1 MKVLLMSLLKN
12 SFYILTLLSLFTF
25 LLTWQR
31 SAFSLFFLFPIFLTL
46 FWEFFLFLKLRKNII
61 KEATLIKGS
70 LFYRISM
77 GDFYLYI
84 FSFFLA
90 IFGLISLFLNFLNLE
105 KIDFVFIFIVL
116 PVLMMFLKKELHLQF
131 VDNAY
136 NDFRIVIIASFFTAL
151 FYAFYGL
158 FFTYNGL
165 LNLELFSKKIIA
177 YKNASFIYFDFLS
190 EFLYFVSNLKFF
202 IFSYFGNLAFKVL
215 NFIFDFF
222 NFFMFCSLLAFV
234 FNFVL
239 KIKIKIIVLLLCFIM
254 VLGNYFS
261 KEQRNNVLKSEQEQ
275 ILLWMN
281 NFDFLKDNNLSLIQ
295 KEKDLFEKDL
305 KELREIFKKNAFEI
319 GIWWFSKEKEDLE
332 KRINESLK

>member
-1 MKVLLMSLLKN
+1 
-12 SFYILTLLSLFTF
+12 
-25 LLTWQR
+25 
-31 SAFSLFFLFPIFLTL
+31 
-46 FWEFFLFLKLRKNII
+46 
-61 KEATLIKGS
+61 
-70 LFYRISM
+70 
-77 GDFYLYI
+77 
-84 FSFFLA
+84 
-90 IFGLISLFLNFLNLE
+90 LNLE
-105 KIDFVFIFIVL
+105 KIDFVFIFIIL
-116 PVLMMFLKKELHLQF
+116 PLLMIFLKKELHLQF

-136 NDFRIVIIASFFTAL
+136 NDFRIVVIASFFTAL

-158 FFTYNGL
+158 FFTYNEI
-165 LNLELFSKKIIA
+165 LNLELFSRKIIA
-177 YKNASFIYFDFLS
+177 YKSASFVYFDFLS

-202 IFSYFGNLAFKVL
+202 IFSYFGYLGFRVL

-239 KIKIKIIVLLLCFIM
+239 KIKIKIIVLFLCFIM
-254 VLGNYFS
+254 VLGSYFL
-261 KEQRNNVLKSEQEQ
+261 KEQRNNALKSEQEQ

-281 NFDFLKDNNLSLIQ
+281 NFDFLKDHNLSLIQ

-305 KELREIFKKNAFEI
+305 KDLREIFKKNAFEI

>member
-1 MKVLLMSLLKN
+1 
-12 SFYILTLLSLFTF
+12 
-25 LLTWQR
+25 
-31 SAFSLFFLFPIFLTL
+31 
-46 FWEFFLFLKLRKNII
+46 
-61 KEATLIKGS
+61 
-70 LFYRISM
+70 
-77 GDFYLYI
+77 
-84 FSFFLA
+84 
-90 IFGLISLFLNFLNLE
+90 
-105 KIDFVFIFIVL
+105 

>member
-12 SFYILTLLSLFTF
+12 SSYILTLLSLFGF

-31 SAFSLFFLFPIFLTL
+31 SAFSLFFLISIFLTL

-70 LFYRISM
+70 LFYRVSM

-90 IFGLISLFLNFLNLE
+90 IFGLVSLFLNFLNLE
-105 KIDFVFIFIVL
+105 KIDFVFIFIIL
-116 PVLMMFLKKELHLQF
+116 PLLMIFLKKELHLQF

-136 NDFRIVIIASFFTAL
+136 NDFRIVVIASFFT
-151 FYAFYGL
+151 
-158 FFTYNGL
+158 YNEL
-165 LNLELFSKKIIA
+165 LNLELFSRKIIA
-177 YKNASFIYFDFLS
+177 YKSASFVYFDFLS
-190 EFLYFVSNLKFF
+190 EFLHFVSNLKFF
-202 IFSYFGNLAFKVL
+202 IFSYFGYLGFRAL

-239 KIKIKIIVLLLCFIM
+239 KIKIKIIVLFLCFIM
-254 VLGNYFS
+254 VLGNYFL
-261 KEQRNNVLKSEQEQ
+261 KEQRNNALKSEQEQ

-281 NFDFLKDNNLSLIQ
+281 NFNFLKDNNLSLIQ

-305 KELREIFKKNAFEI
+305 KDLREIFKKNAFEI

>member
-1 MKVLLMSLLKN
+1 MGLLKN
-12 SFYILTLLSLFTF
+12 SFYVLTLLSLFAF

-31 SAFSLFFLFPIFLTL
+31 SVFSLFFLLPIFLTL

-77 GDFYLYI
+77 GDFFLYI

-90 IFGLISLFLNFLNLE
+90 IFGLNSLFLNFLSLE
-105 KIDFVFIFIVL
+105 KIDFIFIFIIL
-116 PVLMMFLKKELHLQF
+116 PLLMIFFKKELHLQF

-151 FYAFYGL
+151 FYAFCGL
-158 FFTYNGL
+158 FFSYNEF
-165 LNLELFSKKIIA
+165 LNLELFSEKIIT
-177 YKNASFIYFDFLS
+177 YKSASFIYFDFLS
-190 EFLYFVSNLKFF
+190 EFLYFISNLKFF
-202 IFSYFGNLAFKVL
+202 VFSYFGNLTFKIL
-215 NFIFDFF
+215 NFIFNFF

-239 KIKIKIIVLLLCFIM
+239 KIKLKVIVLFLCFIM
-254 VLGNYFS
+254 VLGNYFLR
-261 KEQRNNVLKSEQEQ
+261 EQRNNVLKPEQEQ
-275 ILLWMN
+275 VLLWMN

-295 KEKDLFEKDL
+295 KEKDLLKKDL
-305 KELREIFKKNAFEI
+305 KELKQIFRKNAFEI

>member
-1 MKVLLMSLLKN
+1 M
-12 SFYILTLLSLFTF
+12 
-25 LLTWQR
+25 
-31 SAFSLFFLFPIFLTL
+31 
-46 FWEFFLFLKLRKNII
+46 
-61 KEATLIKGS
+61 IKGS
-70 LFYRISM
+70 LFYRVSM

-105 KIDFVFIFIVL
+105 KIDFVFIFIIL
-116 PVLMMFLKKELHLQF
+116 PLLMIFLKKELHLQF

-136 NDFRIVIIASFFTAL
+136 NDFRIVVIASFFTAL

-158 FFTYNGL
+158 FFTYNEL
-165 LNLELFSKKIIA
+165 LNLELFSRKIIA
-177 YKNASFIYFDFLS
+177 YKSASFVYFDFLS
-190 EFLYFVSNLKFF
+190 ELLYFVSNLKLF
-202 IFSYFGNLAFKVL
+202 IFSHFGYLSFRVL

-239 KIKIKIIVLLLCFIM
+239 KINIKIIVLFLCFIM
-254 VLGNYFS
+254 VLGSYFL
-261 KEQRNNVLKSEQEQ
+261 KEQRNNALKSEQEQ

-281 NFDFLKDNNLSLIQ
+281 NFDFLKDHNLSLIQ

-305 KELREIFKKNAFEI
+305 KDLREIFKKNAFEI

>member
-1 MKVLLMSLLKN
+1 MSLLKN
-12 SFYILTLLSLFTF
+12 SSYILTLLSLFGF

-31 SAFSLFFLFPIFLTL
+31 SAFSLFFLIPIFLAL

-70 LFYRISM
+70 LFYRVSM

-105 KIDFVFIFIVL
+105 KIDFVFIFIIL
-116 PVLMMFLKKELHLQF
+116 PLLMIFLKKELHLQF

-136 NDFRIVIIASFFTAL
+136 NDFRIVVIASFFTAL

-158 FFTYNGL
+158 FFTYNEL
-165 LNLELFSKKIIA
+165 LNLELFSRKIIA
-177 YKNASFIYFDFLS
+177 YKSASFVYFDFLS
-190 EFLYFVSNLKFF
+190 ELLYFVSNLKLF
-202 IFSYFGNLAFKVL
+202 IFSHFGYLSFRVL

-239 KIKIKIIVLLLCFIM
+239 KINIKIIVLFLCFIM
-254 VLGNYFS
+254 VLGSYFL
-261 KEQRNNVLKSEQEQ
+261 KEQRNNALKSEQEQ

-281 NFDFLKDNNLSLIQ
+281 NFDFLKDHNLSLIQ

-305 KELREIFKKNAFEI
+305 KDLREIFKKNA
-319 GIWWFSKEKEDLE
+319 
-332 KRINESLK
+332 

>member
-12 SFYILTLLSLFTF
+12 SSYILTLLSLFGF

-31 SAFSLFFLFPIFLTL
+31 TVFSLFFLIPIFLTL

-70 LFYRISM
+70 LFYHISM

-90 IFGLISLFLNFLNLE
+90 VFGLISLFLNFLNLE
-105 KIDFVFIFIVL
+105 KNDFVFIFIIL
-116 PVLMMFLKKELHLQF
+116 PLLMMFLKKELHLQF

-136 NDFRIVIIASFFTAL
+136 NDFRIVVIASFFTAL

-158 FFTYNGL
+158 FFTYNEL
-165 LNLELFSKKIIA
+165 LNLELFSRKIIT
-177 YKNASFIYFDFLS
+177 YKSASFVYFDFLS
-190 EFLYFVSNLKFF
+190 EFLHFISNLKLF
-202 IFSYFGNLAFKVL
+202 IFSYFGYLGFKAL

-239 KIKIKIIVLLLCFIM
+239 KIKIKIIVLFLCFII
-254 VLGNYFS
+254 VLGGCFL
-261 KEQRNNVLKSEQEQ
+261 KEQRNNTLKSEQEQ

-281 NFDFLKDNNLSLIQ
+281 NFDFLKDHNLSLIQ
-295 KEKDLFEKDL
+295 KEKDLLKKDL

>member
-1 MKVLLMSLLKN
+1 M
-12 SFYILTLLSLFTF
+12 
-25 LLTWQR
+25 
-31 SAFSLFFLFPIFLTL
+31 
-46 FWEFFLFLKLRKNII
+46 
-61 KEATLIKGS
+61 IKGS

-90 IFGLISLFLNFLNLE
+90 IFGLVSLFLNFLNLE
-105 KIDFVFIFIVL
+105 KIDLVFIFIIL
-116 PVLMMFLKKELHLQF
+116 PLLMIFLKKELHLQF
-131 VDNAY
+131 VNNAY
-136 NDFRIVIIASFFTAL
+136 NDFRIVVIASFFTAL

-158 FFTYNGL
+158 FFTYNEL
-165 LNLELFSKKIIA
+165 LNLELFSRKIIT
-177 YKNASFIYFDFLS
+177 YKSASFVYFDFLS
-190 EFLYFVSNLKFF
+190 EFLYFVSNLKLF
-202 IFSYFGNLAFKVL
+202 IFSHFGYLSFRAL

-239 KIKIKIIVLLLCFIM
+239 KIKIKIIVLFLCFIM
-254 VLGNYFS
+254 VLGSYFL
-261 KEQRNNVLKSEQEQ
+261 KEQRNNALKSEQEQ

-281 NFDFLKDNNLSLIQ
+281 NFNFLKDYNLSLIQ

-305 KELREIFKKNAFEI
+305 KDLREIFKKNAFEI

>member
-12 SFYILTLLSLFTF
+12 SSYILTLLSLFGF

-31 SAFSLFFLFPIFLTL
+31 SAFSLFFLIPIFLTL

-90 IFGLISLFLNFLNLE
+90 IFGLVSLFLNFLNLE
-105 KIDFVFIFIVL
+105 KIDFVFIFIIL
-116 PVLMMFLKKELHLQF
+116 PLLMIFLKKELHF
-131 VDNAY
+131 MG
-136 NDFRIVIIASFFTAL
+136 F
-151 FYAFYGL
+151 
-158 FFTYNGL
+158 FFTYNEL
-165 LNLELFSKKIIA
+165 LNLELFSRKIIA
-177 YKNASFIYFDFLS
+177 YKSASFVYFDFLS
-190 EFLYFVSNLKFF
+190 EFLHFVSNLKFF
-202 IFSYFGNLAFKVL
+202 IFSYFGYLGFRAL

-239 KIKIKIIVLLLCFIM
+239 KIKIKIIVLFLCFIM
-254 VLGNYFS
+254 VLGNYFL
-261 KEQRNNVLKSEQEQ
+261 KEQRNNALKSEQEQ

-281 NFDFLKDNNLSLIQ
+281 NFNFLKDNNLSLIQ

-305 KELREIFKKNAFEI
+305 KDLREIFKKNAFEI